1 MRNVGG
7 HGLGRAVR
15 CGARTLLAALVLG
28 GAGCSSS
35 RDASKRDAEADAG
48 SGGRGA
54 SAGQDA
60 GKAGTAVPAAGITGG
75 GAGAAGASGSSGRGG
90 SSGSTAGA
98 GGAGGRAGTG
108 SDPGDAGPDGEQP
121 SAQAGTI
128 LTLTYNV
135 AGLPEG
141 LSSSMP
147 ERFTPL
153 IGPLLNGYELVLL
166 QETWQTPDPNPLAPL
181 RGYHEIL
188 VAASDHPY
196 KTVPAEQPFGTDP
209 RRPTALLSD
218 GLNVFARVPL
228 GDTTRVAWGTCVDTA
243 ADCLA
248 VKGFSMTSAEL
259 GDELTVHIYNL
270 HMEAGGSA
278 EDDVAREGGLAQ
290 LVAHIEQHSQ
300 DTALIVGGDFNL
312 HTDGEP
318 AATQFQSLLTRVGL
332 SDACT
337 ELQCAE
343 PGSIDKLLFRS
354 SAAVELAAESW
365 QRETDVF
372 VSDLA
377 EPLSDHPPI
386 AVRFAW
392 QAAP

>member
-1 MRNVGG
+1 MRAWCE
-7 HGLGRAVR
+7 HGLRIASR
-15 CGARTLLAALVLG
+15 CGQAGLIAGLVLG
-28 GAGCSSS
+28 GSACSKS
-35 RDASKRDAEADAG
+35 RDSAKSETGDSGVDGREAGAG
-48 SGGRGA
+48 GS
-54 SAGQDA
+54 

-75 GAGAAGASGSSGRGG
+75 GAGQAGRSGSGGRGAG
-90 SSGSTAGA
+90 SGGGTAGA
-98 GGAGGRAGTG
+98 GAGAG
-108 SDPGDAGPDGEQP
+108 SDAGDAGSDAEPQP
-121 SAQAGTI
+121 QASGSF

-147 ERFTPL
+147 ERFTPM
-153 IGPLLNGYELVLL
+153 IGPKLNGYELVLL
-166 QETWQTPDPNPLAPL
+166 QESWQTPDPNPLAPL

-188 VAASDHPY
+188 VAAADHPY
-196 KTVPAEQPFGTDP
+196 KTVPAEQPFGADP

-218 GLNVFARVPL
+218 GLNVFARFPL
-228 GDTTRVAWGTCVDTA
+228 AEPTTRIAWSTCVDTD

-248 VKGFSMTSAEL
+248 MKGFSMTPAEL
-259 GDELTVHIYNL
+259 GDGLPVHIYDL

-290 LVAHIEQHSQ
+290 LVAHIEEHSS

-312 HTDGEP
+312 HTDVEP
-318 AATQFQSLLTRVGL
+318 AKSQFASLLTRAGL

-337 ELQCAE
+337 ELQCPE

-354 SAAVELAAESW
+354 SPAIELSAASW
-365 QRETDVF
+365 QRETEVF
-372 VSDLA
+372 VSDMG

-386 AVRFAW
+386 AVRFEWSAKSE
-392 QAAP
+392 

>member
-1 MRNVGG
+1 
-7 HGLGRAVR
+7 
-15 CGARTLLAALVLG
+15 LLAVLALA
-28 GAGCSSS
+28 GAACSSS
-35 RDASKRDAEADAG
+35 RDTSKPAREADAG
-48 SGGRGA
+48 DGGRGA
-54 SAGQDA
+54 SAGDDGGQ
-60 GKAGTAVPAAGITGG
+60 AGTAVPTAGITGG
-75 GAGAAGASGSSGRGG
+75 RAGGAGASGSGGGRGG
-90 SSGSTAGA
+90 SSGGAAGA
-98 GGAGGRAGTG
+98 GSGGTGGRGGTG
-108 SDPGDAGPDGEQP
+108 PDEGDAGPDGEQP
-121 SAQAGTI
+121 SPQRGTV

-147 ERFTPL
+147 ERFTPM

-166 QETWQTPDPNPLAPL
+166 QETWQTPIPNPLAPL

-196 KTVPAEQPFGTDP
+196 KTVPAEQPFGSDP
-209 RRPTALLSD
+209 RRPSALLSD
-218 GLNVFARVPL
+218 GLNVFARSPL
-228 GDTTRVAWGTCVDTA
+228 GDTTRVAWATCVDTD

-248 VKGFSMTSAEL
+248 MKGFSMTPNEL
-259 GDELTVHIYNL
+259 GDGLTVHIYNL
-270 HMEAGGSA
+270 HMEAGISA
-278 EDDVAREGGLAQ
+278 EDDVAREGGLGQ

-312 HTDGEP
+312 HTATEP
-318 AATQFQSLLTRVGL
+318 AMTQFQSLLTRAGL

-343 PGSIDKLLFRS
+343 PASIDKLLFRS
-354 SAAVELAAESW
+354 SAAVQLQAESW
-365 QRETDVF
+365 KRETDVF
-372 VSDLA
+372 VSDMA

-392 QAAP
+392 TAKSE